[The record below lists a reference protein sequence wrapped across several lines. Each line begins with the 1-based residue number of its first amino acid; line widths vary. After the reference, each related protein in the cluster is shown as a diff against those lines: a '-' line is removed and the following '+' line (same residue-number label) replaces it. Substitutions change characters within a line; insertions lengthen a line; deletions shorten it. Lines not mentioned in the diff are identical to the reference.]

1 MNVVGFQRL
10 GIKKNKKCFE
20 NLVLAHNVQDGTQ
33 KKGFLLNYLGD
44 EAYDI
49 YKNLSTGRPNET
61 YDAVI
66 AFFNNVFRHKIAL
79 YLNVI
84 YFKMSDQIWM
94 RIFINCTYV

>member
-33 KKGFLLNYLGD
+33 KKGFLLNYLDD
-44 EAYDI
+44 EAYNI

-66 AFFNNVFRHKIAL
+66 AFFNNVFHHKIAL

-84 YFKMSDQIWM
+84 YFKMSDQI
-94 RIFINCTYV
+94 